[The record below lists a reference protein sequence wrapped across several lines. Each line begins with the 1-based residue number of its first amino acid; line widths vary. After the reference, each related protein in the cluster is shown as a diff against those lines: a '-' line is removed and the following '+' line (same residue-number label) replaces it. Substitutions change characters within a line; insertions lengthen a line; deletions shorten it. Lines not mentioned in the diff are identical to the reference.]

1 MNEQCIQVN
10 NLTKSFSGRKVINDL
25 SFEVNKGDKGE
36 VFALLGHSGAGKST
50 TIDLIL
56 GLKCTDEGNATILGM
71 DPLIITRK
79 GTMIGGFLYA
89 TKSKCS
95 RRFRWKQ
102 NRSYS

>member
-1 MNEQCIQVN
+1 MDITAEVIINII
-10 NLTKSFSGRKVINDL
+10 LTLPFRGQ
-25 SFEVNKGDKGE
+25 

>member
-1 MNEQCIQVN
+1 MSEQCIKVS
-10 NLTKSFSGRKVINDL
+10 NLTKSFSGRKVVNDL
-25 SFEVNKGDKGE
+25 SFAVNKGQM
-36 VFALLGHSGAGKST
+36 FALLGHNGAGKST

-56 GLKCTDEGNATILGM
+56 GLKCPDEGNATILGM

-95 RRFRWKQ
+95 RRFGWKQ